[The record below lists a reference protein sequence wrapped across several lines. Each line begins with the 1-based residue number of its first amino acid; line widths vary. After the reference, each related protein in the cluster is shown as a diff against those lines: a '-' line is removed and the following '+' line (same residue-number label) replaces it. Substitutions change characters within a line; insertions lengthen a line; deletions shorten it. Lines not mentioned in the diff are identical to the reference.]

1 MTRVQ
6 TSTCVLDVSDYLAMQ
21 RFAKQVGA
29 KHGTVN
35 LLFNNAGIAFRGL
48 FKDVSLDDMR
58 RVFDVNDWG
67 VVHGCKAFLSLMT
80 RAEAGC
86 VINVSSVYGLIA
98 LPVTPCGKKWHIW
111 ETLCRLPVPFLRVLK
126 LRLRSAPWCCCIPRA
141 RARQS
146 SNAKKCKLGFIP
158 RRNRR
163 PPTY

>member
-1 MTRVQ
+1 
-6 TSTCVLDVSDYLAMQ
+6 MQ

-35 LLFNNAGIAFRGL
+35 LLFNNAGIAFGGL

-98 LPVTPCGKKWHIW
+98 LPMQSAYCASKFAVRG
-111 ETLCRLPVPFLRVLK
+111 FSDALRQEVAYLGNKMQVACAFPAGVKTAIAQRAKVL
-126 LRLRSAPWCCCIPRA
+126 LHA
-141 RARQS
+141 RARTRKNVS
-146 SNAKKCKLGFIP
+146 LVLYLGGTGGHRYIS
-158 RRNRR
+158 RCEKR
-163 PPTY
+163 